1 MSGLVIDPYR
11 FAATWT
17 PADLSPYLWLDASQ
31 ETYGDGD
38 AVSTWT
44 NRGSGANNATA
55 GAGTEPTFKT
65 GIMNGQPVVR
75 FDGSNDFMSVASYAP
90 ASTTAG
96 QMSVW
101 VVMTATSGSSYAIAE
116 LTSNYNW
123 ANTFGLFRLAAGNV
137 ALRTHTSGSSFSTF
151 ETTGTVTTT
160 PSVYVGTMDRS
171 LSTNEVTGYLN
182 STTASGTRPQNDNL
196 SGDMST
202 DTLYLG
208 ARAGSSLRL
217 AGDIA
222 EIGFVK
228 SVLSA
233 SDITSLT
240 SYLGA
245 KYGVTI
251 S

>member
-101 VVMTATSGSSYAIAE
+101 VVMTATSGSDYAIAE
-116 LTSNYNW
+116 LTSNYNG
-123 ANTFGLFRLAAGNV
+123 ANAFGLFRLAADNV
-137 ALRTHTSGSSFSTF
+137 TFSNRGSSYSTF
-151 ETTGTVTTT
+151 VTTGTVTTT

-182 STTASGTRPQNDNL
+182 STTASGTRPQNANL

-202 DTLYLG
+202 NTLYLG